1 MIRTAIPS
9 SVLLVIAGGADM
21 SSGIFRSTM
30 WNQTIPPDVRGRMAG
45 IEMLSYSI
53 GPLLGQVRSSAAA
66 SPIVFL
72 LSFRVPDRV
81 APHVTF
87 IGGALAPRGASDHVE
102 QFEERE
108 PQ

>member
-1 MIRTAIPS
+1 MLFRS
-9 SVLLVIAGGADM
+9 DM

-66 SPIVFL
+66 SRWSL
-72 LSFRVPDRV
+72 RASLAS
-81 APHVTF
+81 
-87 IGGALAPRGASDHVE
+87 GGILCIAGVALASVSMPALWRYDDRTSTDA
-102 QFEERE
+102 QRERE
-108 PQ
+108 RRGMS